1 MINAM
6 DDELVTA
13 LAELRAIFPDWR
25 MGQLIA
31 NLAQAAGREG
41 DAAVWEI
48 EDEDL
53 LGAARRLIERNQ
65 ARQLL
70 RV

>member
-6 DDELVTA
+6 DDELMTA

-41 DAAVWEI
+41 GAAVWEI

-53 LGAARRLIERNQ
+53 RGAARRLIERNQ